1 MVRFWFNNIC
11 NSVKVDSTFVNGKKT
26 QVLANP
32 IFMKDALNKIIG
44 IGVTGDL
51 TNYEARKIKLVN
63 AIAMLM
69 IVIPPI
75 SIPFFLRLNHPL

>member
-1 MVRFWFNNIC
+1 
-11 NSVKVDSTFVNGKKT
+11 
-26 QVLANP
+26 
-32 IFMKDALNKIIG
+32 MKDALNKIIG

-75 SIPFFLRLNHPL
+75 SIPLFPAGVL